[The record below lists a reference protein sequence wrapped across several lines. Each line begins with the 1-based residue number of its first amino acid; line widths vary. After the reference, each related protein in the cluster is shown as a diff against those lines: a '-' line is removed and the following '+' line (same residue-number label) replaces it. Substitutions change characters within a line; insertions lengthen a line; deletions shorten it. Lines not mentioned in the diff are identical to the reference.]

1 MIGQKL
7 KTIRK
12 TRGFTQEKLAKEV
25 GLSTITIK
33 GYESNKFSPSLETL
47 TKIAEK
53 RACKKKGGELDLEKM
68 SSFVVDDFR
77 GGRIGKIT
85 LERPEDFETPAVTAE
100 TKKEE
105 N

>member
-12 TRGFTQEKLAKEV
+12 ARGFTQEKLAKEV

-53 RACKKKGGELDLEKM
+53 LEVPTQY
-68 SSFVVDDFR
+68 FF
-77 GGRIGKIT
+77 
-85 LERPEDFETPAVTAE
+85 EEDPVPQ
-100 TKKEE
+100 KLLHWLMLSK
-105 N
+105 NM